1 MPVLIGNEE
10 LRGPGAIPHF
20 GRPSGGS
27 ITCGNFMILNRV
39 RNTGREGIDE
49 PFFRVGLPLGW

>member
-1 MPVLIGNEE
+1 MKILGWFNM
-10 LRGPGAIPHF
+10 ANAPHF